1 MSIQAVR
8 SFIELIHLNRAL
20 HARIESIPR
29 DERAVERVIALAERY
44 GYRFTAAD
52 LQRALSAPR
61 ELSDAELGTAA
72 GGAWGGGSIELLLCS
87 LGRPR

>member
-29 DERAVERVIALAERY
+29 DERAVERVIALAER
-44 GYRFTAAD
+44 
-52 LQRALSAPR
+52 ALSAPR